1 MNMKDQQK
9 TTKQKLALVPFEL
22 KEKESWV
29 CWKSETRKG
38 KATKVPYCPKGG
50 KAKTNDP
57 RSWDSFEQACYVADV
72 RGFDGVGL
80 VLIDDIVG
88 YDLDVKGDVI
98 RAGIADEIIREA
110 KRFGCYVELS
120 PSGEGYRIFL
130 KGALPRAGK
139 GSPHSWIEAYD
150 RTSPRYLTVT
160 GRVIHSM
167 DALPEAKLFIDWM
180 HEKFLHKEEKKVDS
194 APMQRAAVSL
204 TDSELIDKIRAS
216 ASGAKFEALY
226 LGQSGDDHSAA
237 DLELCNI
244 LAWWTNRDA
253 AQMDRI
259 FRSSFLIRDKWD
271 RRHHSDGRT
280 YGEGTIQTAISGC
293 VGGYDPRYREAAPLP
308 TEEHTTEE
316 IDEPWSE
323 AQVIHV
329 AAGNREFVFGRDCVI
344 HTEKK
349 IDGEILPVKIPFGR
363 SIWPREKYEQIEDG
377 EFGVRYLFRDH
388 GGQIRHGVMPHGA
401 SVDAAQA
408 SRASAQAANNGVQ
421 IAPES
426 KGAFAMA
433 LGHWSRTTNSH
444 ISLVKTPGW
453 HRDGSVYV
461 NGDRI
466 FGASRWKADE
476 SAASIEA
483 RSGRC
488 GSAQEWAKSALLKTN
503 GVRAALGLSL
513 AGPLVGMLG
522 MVPFGVHFCGDSSH
536 GKSTVARL
544 AAAVWGNPQRMFQTW
559 NAGRRALEGLADP
572 ANGACLILDEIKN
585 FGGKPEHLS
594 EAIHSLCSQQ
604 GRARMAPDGKLL
616 QQRRWENTILSTGE
630 VRTRDLLGQHYQG
643 GHRVRMIDAWIS
655 SGDLTL
661 DRDHASKLDTLAYH
675 NFGALGD
682 AWIEALLKIGTEKIR
697 DKVEELSRGPAGETN
712 EQQRVRRNLALVA
725 TALHFASES
734 KLLPLDSFDALT
746 TLDWLLEVSRDDVD
760 GTTPSTPNERAWALL
775 LQLTDAQPYRFPF
788 STNHT
793 TGRDVI
799 AYKVVTSSDPLEF
812 ELWTTESMLRA
823 SGIDVSAGVQVR
835 GWLDFLVREG
845 RAGDVGRFRLE
856 GMRRR
861 WYKLLVN
868 DAVEKEEPAGTE
880 LESGTDLFGGLSQ

>member
-1 MNMKDQQK
+1 MDIQQLLSKLDRVSQKKGYWLAQCPAHDDKKASLSISEGDKAILLKCHANCK
-9 TTKQKLALVPFEL
+9 TENISEALGIEMSEL
-22 KEKESWV
+22 FYDHGKPKARP
-29 CWKSETRKG
+29 RKG
-38 KATKVPYCPKGG
+38 RYAATYDYTDEQGNFLFQVCKTHDKQFFQRHKENGEWVWGLSGVTPVLYKLPKIKNAIEIGLTIFICEGEKDADNLEKIKLNATTSPMGAG
-50 KAKTNDP
+50 KWRPQYTETL
-57 RSWDSFEQACYVADV
+57 RGADV
-72 RGFDGVGL
+72 VILPDNDEAGQGHLNDIAKALIGVAKRVR
-80 VLIDDIVG
+80 VLR
-88 YDLDVKGDVI
+88 LPNLPPKGDVS
-98 RAGIADEIIREA
+98 DW
-110 KRFGCYVELS
+110 LS
-120 PSGEGYRIFL
+120 MGGTRSQL
-130 KGALPRAGK
+130 
-139 GSPHSWIEAYD
+139 
-150 RTSPRYLTVT
+150 
-160 GRVIHSM
+160 IH
-167 DALPEAKLFIDWM
+167 L
-180 HEKFLHKEEKKVDS
+180 V
-194 APMQRAAVSL
+194 
-204 TDSELIDKIRAS
+204 
-216 ASGAKFEALY
+216 
-226 LGQSGDDHSAA
+226 
-237 DLELCNI
+237 
-244 LAWWTNRDA
+244 
-253 AQMDRI
+253 
-259 FRSSFLIRDKWD
+259 
-271 RRHHSDGRT
+271 
-280 YGEGTIQTAISGC
+280 QTCA
-293 VGGYDPRYREAAPLP
+293 
-308 TEEHTTEE
+308 EE
-316 IDEPWSE
+316 IEEPWNE

-329 AAGNREFVFGRDCVI
+329 IAGNREFVFGKDCVI

-349 IDGEILPVKIPFGR
+349 VDGEILPVKIPFAR
-363 SIWPREKYEQIEDG
+363 CVWPREKYEQIEDG

-426 KGAFAMA
+426 KGTFAMA

-453 HRDGSVYV
+453 HREGSVYV

-488 GSAQEWAKSALLKTN
+488 GSAQEWAKSALLKTR
-503 GVRAALGLSL
+503 GVRAALGLAL

-544 AAAVWGNPQRMFQTW
+544 AASVWGNPQRMFQTW

-661 DRDHASKLDTLAYH
+661 DRDHASKLDALAYQ
-675 NFGALGD
+675 NFGVLGD
-682 AWIEALLKIGTEKIR
+682 VWIEALLKIGTEKIR
-697 DKVEELSRGPAGETN
+697 AKVEELSHGPAGETN

-725 TALHFASES
+725 TALHFAGETGV
-734 KLLPLDSFDALT
+734 LPVDCFDAMAT
-746 TLDWLLEVSRDDVD
+746 MDWLLEVSRDDID

-868 DAVEKEEPAGTE
+868 DTVEKEESVGTE